1 MTNTKQQLQHLLTL
15 EELTAEGLTE
25 LLELAKAVKQT
36 PATYKQ
42 ALNGKKVALLFEK
55 ASTRTRISFE
65 VGVIE
70 LGRASHRLERIRHA
84 NRTRRVVKRHD
95 TSDESVCR
103 CADDSDV
110 FT

>member
-36 PATYKQ
+36 PATYKE
-42 ALNGKKVALLFEK
+42 ALSGKKVALLFEK

-70 LGRASHRLERIRHA
+70 LGGIPS
-84 NRTRRVVKRHD
+84 
-95 TSDESVCR
+95 S
-103 CADDSDV
+103 
-110 FT
+110 